1 MSEVPSEL
9 PVFGPDAVRVVAVR
23 SASAEVRFDVV
34 GPKGARYGLRDAA
47 GKKGECRQVE
57 LGEVASRP
65 PGLPATSNWQTELIC
80 AGREK
85 VTKASRVLVKV
96 ALDSFTYDFEVPAL
110 PAA

>member
-1 MSEVPSEL
+1 M
-9 PVFGPDAVRVVAVR
+9 AVR
-23 SASAEVRFDVV
+23 SASGEVSFDVV

-57 LGEVASRP
+57 RGEVASRP
-65 PGLPATSNWQTELIC
+65 SGLPVTSDWQTELIC
-80 AGREK
+80 VSSEK

-110 PAA
+110 PPA